1 MYISFSCF
9 CKELFSIALG
19 QAPRDFKKSRM
30 YVDAGSRTYV
40 ESLLRVPVAL
50 SKELGL
56 VSRQVYEDWTKT
68 TQSHMVCAANP
79 GDDDMDSEASGQE
92 EDAESPDR
100 AVRRRQYAKRGTALG
115 RQPSGDEVMLFPH
128 DNSGLLLKELVYEVD
143 PKWVIHGTP
152 ALGAGIYG
160 IMVPWPVF
168 IAQKNGVCNQIL

>member
-1 MYISFSCF
+1 M
-9 CKELFSIALG
+9 
-19 QAPRDFKKSRM
+19 
-30 YVDAGSRTYV
+30 DAGSRTYV
-40 ESLLRVPVAL
+40 ESVLRVPVAT

-56 VSRQVYEDWTKT
+56 VPRHVFEAWTKT
-68 TQSHMVCAANP
+68 SHSHVICAANP
-79 GDDDMDSEASGQE
+79 GDDEVDSELSGQDE
-92 EDAESPDR
+92 EAESPDR

-160 IMVPWPVF
+160 IMASW
-168 IAQKNGVCNQIL
+168 